1 MSFRQ
6 RLRRLRAKA
15 EEGGV
20 LVHMQDGKLRRFDVM
35 EVQKEMY
42 LALCDLLMD
51 SARESEVLTAVRS
64 ATPESRAAFEERFG
78 PIRIVTRVVASLA
91 NGGWV
96 EQKVLTEDGR
106 VERVL
111 YESDSEEAGLVRNGA
126 NAGMDGEVPE
136 ELPCPPVA
144 GRWLYGVDDEDLSES

>member
-20 LVHMQDGKLRRFDVM
+20 LVHTQDGSLRRFDVL

-42 LALCDLLMD
+42 LAMCDLLMD
-51 SARESEVLTAVRS
+51 RARESDVLTAVRS
-64 ATPESRAAFEERFG
+64 ATPESRRKFEEKFG
-78 PIRIVTRVVASLA
+78 PIRIVEYIIAPPER
-91 NGGWV
+91 GGWV

-106 VERVL
+106 VERVF
-111 YESDSEEAGLVRNGA
+111 YEGDSEEATLVRDGTQ
-126 NAGMDGEVPE
+126 AG
-136 ELPCPPVA
+136 
-144 GRWLYGVDDEDLSES
+144 